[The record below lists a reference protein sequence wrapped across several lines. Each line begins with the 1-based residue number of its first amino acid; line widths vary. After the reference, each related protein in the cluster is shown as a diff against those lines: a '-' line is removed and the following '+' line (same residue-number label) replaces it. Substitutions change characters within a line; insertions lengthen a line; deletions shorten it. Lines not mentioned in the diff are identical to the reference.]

1 MEENPS
7 LTREQAKKK
16 AMEEIKKKRQKKQP
30 ITEQEAEIR
39 DALIDLLG
47 EAIGKEN
54 VITDSEQA
62 QTLIDRVKSEEVKA
76 MSRRQKKLLD
86 TATMISEESQ
96 TNKATAISSNS
107 GVKLLQNFENQ
118 TKFEQK

>member
-1 MEENPS
+1 M
-7 LTREQAKKK
+7 
-16 AMEEIKKKRQKKQP
+16 
-30 ITEQEAEIR
+30 R

-107 GVKLLQNFENQ
+107 GVKLLQNLGNP

>member
-1 MEENPS
+1 M
-7 LTREQAKKK
+7 
-16 AMEEIKKKRQKKQP
+16 
-30 ITEQEAEIR
+30 R

-54 VITDSEQA
+54 VITDDEQA

-107 GVKLLQNFENQ
+107 GVKLLQNLENQ

>member
-1 MEENPS
+1 M
-7 LTREQAKKK
+7 
-16 AMEEIKKKRQKKQP
+16 
-30 ITEQEAEIR
+30 R

-54 VITDSEQA
+54 VITDDEQA
-62 QTLIDRVKSEEVKA
+62 QALIDRVKSEEVKA
-76 MSRRQKKLLD
+76 MSCKQKKLLD

-107 GVKLLQNFENQ
+107 GVKLLQTFKNPAII
-118 TKFEQK
+118 EQK

>member
-1 MEENPS
+1 M
-7 LTREQAKKK
+7 
-16 AMEEIKKKRQKKQP
+16 
-30 ITEQEAEIR
+30 R

-54 VITDSEQA
+54 VITDDEQA

-76 MSRRQKKLLD
+76 MSRRQKNLLD

-107 GVKLLQNFENQ
+107 GVKLLQNLENQ
-118 TKFEQK
+118 TIIEQK